1 LRFYGKLGRVRPVS
15 QAYYESEKLFFGDAL
30 VDEANLRKAH
40 EQHMMYNPARG
51 ERHMSET
58 LSLEN
63 RVALVTGGSRGIGR
77 AVALELAARGAA
89 VVVNYNKSSEA
100 ADEVVK
106 KIQEG
111 GGKAAAFQA
120 DVSDLKQAEALVKF
134 AVETFGDLS
143 ILVNN
148 AGITKDTLIMM
159 MSESDWDS
167 VISTNLKSTFN
178 CSKAAVKHMMRKRY
192 GRVINMSSVVGQLG
206 KPRQTNYSAS
216 KGGQIAFTKSLARE
230 VAARNI
236 TVNAIAPGFVDTEI
250 LDAMSPEVLEAALK
264 MVPLAR
270 KAKPEEVAYAVAF
283 LASDQAAFITGQVLG
298 VDGGMAMM

>member
-1 LRFYGKLGRVRPVS
+1 
-15 QAYYESEKLFFGDAL
+15 
-30 VDEANLRKAH
+30 
-40 EQHMMYNPARG
+40 
-51 ERHMSET
+51 MSDT

-63 RVALVTGGSRGIGR
+63 KVAVVTGGSRGIGR

-89 VVVNYNKSSEA
+89 VVVNYNKSPDA
-100 ADEVVK
+100 ANEVVK
-106 KIQEG
+106 KIEEA

-120 DVSDLKQAEALVKF
+120 DVSDFKQAEALIKF
-134 AVETFGDLS
+134 AVENFGDLS

-159 MSESDWDS
+159 MSEADWDS
-167 VISTNLKSTFN
+167 VIATNLKSTFN
-178 CSKAAVKHMMRKRY
+178 CSKAAVKHMMRKRT
-192 GRVINMSSVVGQLG
+192 GRIINMASIAGQMG
-206 KPRQTNYSAS
+206 NAGQVNYSAS

-250 LDAMSPEVLEAALK
+250 LDAMSPEILEAALK
-264 MVPLAR
+264 FVPLGR
-270 KAKPEEVAYAVAF
+270 KARPEEVAYAVAF
-283 LASDQAAFITGQVLG
+283 LASDQASFITGQVLA